1 MKLLQEFIKTQKKI
15 NMIEQ
20 EVFGAEYKKREME
33 DNINLNREHIE
44 MLFLFFIPISIFF
57 YSLKKYGDFSIFE
70 ISSILNYFMI
80 GMFSLSFVWKYKKIV
95 KMKNSKSLF
104 EYLVFFALFSFFL
117 AITIQIFGYNS
128 LSSIDRVALTLSIIM
143 VTLSLLILNEKM
155 KGLGL
160 KKRYKEKIKRAE
172 KNNYLNL
179 LKNRENIATEIIKD
193 EETILKVLKGSNKLT
208 MLDHFNY
215 SYLYNNYIEPKYKNL
230 NKFDFAILKKEE
242 KAIIND

>member
-1 MKLLQEFIKTQKKI
+1 MKLLQEFIEKQKKI
-15 NMIEQ
+15 DLIEK
-20 EVFGAEYKKREME
+20 EIFGAEYKKIEME
-33 DNINLNREHIE
+33 EKIDLNKEHVE

-57 YSLKKYGDFSIFE
+57 YSLKKFGDFSIFE

-80 GMFSLSFVWKYKKIV
+80 GIFSLSFVWKYKKIV

-117 AITIQIFGYNS
+117 AITIQVFGYNS
-128 LSSIDRVALTLSIIM
+128 LSLIDRVELTLSIIM

-160 KKRYKEKIKRAE
+160 KKRYEKKMKRAE
-172 KNNYLNL
+172 KNNYCSL
-179 LKNRENIATEIIKD
+179 LKDRKNIANEIIKD
-193 EETILKVLKGSNKLT
+193 EETILKVLKSSKSLS

-215 SYLYNNYIEPKYKNL
+215 SYLYNNYIKPKYRNL
-230 NKFDFAILKKEE
+230 SKFDFAILKKEE